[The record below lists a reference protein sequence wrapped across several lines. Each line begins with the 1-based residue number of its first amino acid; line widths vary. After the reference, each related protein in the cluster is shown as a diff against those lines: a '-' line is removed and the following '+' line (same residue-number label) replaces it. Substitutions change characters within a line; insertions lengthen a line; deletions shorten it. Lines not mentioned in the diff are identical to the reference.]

1 MQLPNATNYPM
12 PQGPKP
18 GQGGA
23 PHTPKQSKVKHK
35 HSKSNSDATRVT
47 CYPRARVPHVT
58 LGRACHMLLRA
69 KQSKG
74 KQSRGKQSNGKHKHS
89 KSNCDATRVTC
100 YPRAGGPHVTLG
112 RACHMLPWESKAKQS
127 EGKQSN
133 ATPRRGKRCHMLPQ
147 GGSDDDDSNDD
158 DDDANTNLFLFLDNT
173 NVRSQNAQR
182 LCCVGLAHISFRAE
196 LFLMLAQV
204 HRLCNAVQ
212 INAGITIPAYLAPPR

>member
-1 MQLPNATNYPM
+1 MRSCERSNTAHSNCAVKHGCTGCNCPM

-35 HSKSNSDATRVT
+35 HSKSNSDATRVICYPRAHVPHVTLGRACHMLPRGGRAT
-47 CYPRARVPHVT
+47 CYPGARVPHVT

-100 YPRAGGPHVTLG
+100 YPRAGVPHVTLG

-127 EGKQSN
+127 EGKQ
-133 ATPRRGKRCHMLPQ
+133 
-147 GGSDDDDSNDD
+147 
-158 DDDANTNLFLFLDNT
+158 
-173 NVRSQNAQR
+173 
-182 LCCVGLAHISFRAE
+182 
-196 LFLMLAQV
+196 
-204 HRLCNAVQ
+204 
-212 INAGITIPAYLAPPR
+212 INAKP